1 MLIYF
6 SVTVTSGDLP
16 PVREPV
22 GKMAG
27 IPGYM
32 MPGMRACLTI
42 RYTVSQWDLPDALVW
57 IITCCVLLNAK
68 SQSVMYNRG

>member
-1 MLIYF
+1 M
-6 SVTVTSGDLP
+6 TSQKVLFADLKVCALFLFKFLFFIETGGDLP

-32 MPGMRACLTI
+32 MPGRC
-42 RYTVSQWDLPDALVW
+42 
-57 IITCCVLLNAK
+57 
-68 SQSVMYNRG
+68 